1 VELQKSLPDF
11 ERHHIVPFAIS
22 YDAVDVLA
30 AFAVKQHIT
39 YTLLSDEG
47 STVIR
52 ALGLLNEHVFE
63 HHAAYGVPKRDQHWG
78 VPYPGVFLLDE
89 QGYVRQKRFQ
99 QSYRE
104 RETGVALLE
113 QGFDLLSTVHG
124 TPVQAQAQ
132 GVQVTARLDSPTYR
146 AFQRLWLTLDLSI
159 EAGLH
164 VYGQPI
170 PEGFIPL
177 TVAVTPA
184 PGLVV
189 GAPEFPLPTLHRL
202 DGLDEDFYIYEG
214 NLAVS
219 LPLTF
224 TRDEHD
230 AVVQVAI
237 RYQACSD
244 ALGCF
249 MPQTVSLQVPV
260 QVQDH
265 VDRPRQR

>member
-1 VELQKSLPDF
+1 MELQKSLPDF
-11 ERHHIVPFAIS
+11 TRHHIVPFAIS

-30 AFAVKQHIT
+30 TFAAKQHIT
-39 YTLLSDEG
+39 YALLSDEG
-47 STVIR
+47 STAIR
-52 ALGLLNEHVFE
+52 ALGLFNEQVFE
-63 HHAAYGVPKRDQHWG
+63 HHAAYGIPKRDQHWG

-113 QGFDLLSTVHG
+113 QGFGLSSTIHG

-146 AFQRLWLTLDLSI
+146 VFQRLWLTLNVSI

-164 VYGQPI
+164 VYGQPV

-177 TVAVTPA
+177 TVTVTPA

-189 GAPEFPLPTLHRL
+189 GAPEFPSPTLHQL
-202 DGLDEDFYIYEG
+202 AGLDEDFYIFEG
-214 NLAVS
+214 KLTVS
-219 LPLTF
+219 VPLTF
-224 TRDEHD
+224 TQDEHD
-230 AVVQVAI
+230 TVVQVAI

-249 MPQTVSLQVPV
+249 MPQAVALQVPV